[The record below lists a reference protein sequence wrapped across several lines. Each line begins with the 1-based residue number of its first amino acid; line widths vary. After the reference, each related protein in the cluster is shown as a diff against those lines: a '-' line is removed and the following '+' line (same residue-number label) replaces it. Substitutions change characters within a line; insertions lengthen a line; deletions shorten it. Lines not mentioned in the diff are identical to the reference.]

1 MKNLKK
7 ENNYFIYDQSIA
19 INFKFYIKLL
29 LLFILDIVYKIIL
42 KLYNNKTKDKEYG
55 VSICA
60 IFKNEAHNMREW
72 IEFHKIVGIEH
83 FYLYN
88 NFSNDN
94 YLEVLDFYVNDG
106 LVTLIEWPVEKG
118 QFPAYQHFYEN
129 FRNST
134 NWVTFLDLDEFV
146 TPFYKKTISEW
157 LVNYKN
163 YPCIV
168 LYWKMFGS
176 SGKIEHDF
184 DQLTTEQ
191 YTVSWDK
198 MATVGKVFL
207 NTDFDIASFDANV
220 HHATVVKVK
229 LFNKFFLIP
238 PINEFKKIIRWD
250 IHRMGFF
257 NKSFTI
263 QINHYWSK
271 SFGYYFENKVKR
283 GDVNNHDRTIDQFY
297 YTEFFNRASDH
308 KIFRYLIELRR
319 ALGQTKTM
327 ETDE

>member
-7 ENNYFIYDQSIA
+7 ESNYFIYDQPVVIDY
-19 INFKFYIKLL
+19 KFYIKRLF
-29 LLFILDIVYKIIL
+29 LFILDIVYKIIL

-60 IFKNEAHNMREW
+60 IFKNEAHNMKEW
-72 IEFHKIVGIEH
+72 IEFHKIVGVEH
-83 FYLYN
+83 FFLYN

-94 YLEVLDFYVNDG
+94 YLEVLDSYVKDG

-118 QFPAYQHFYEN
+118 QFPAYEHFYEN
-129 FRNST
+129 YRSST

-163 YPCIV
+163 YPCVV

-176 SGKIEHDF
+176 SGKIQHDF
-184 DQLTTEQ
+184 DKLTTEQ
-191 YTVSWDK
+191 YIVGWDK
-198 MATVGKVFL
+198 MSTVGKVFL
-207 NTDFDIASFDANV
+207 NTDFDIASFDDNV
-220 HHATVVKVK
+220 HHATVVKIK
-229 LFNKFFLIP
+229 LFRRFFSIP
-238 PINEFKKIIRWD
+238 PINEFKKTIKWD
-250 IHRMGFF
+250 IHRTGFF

-297 YTEFFNRASDH
+297 YTEFFNSASDY

-327 ETDE
+327 EIDE